1 MTANAGPARPE
12 GGRDH
17 SARPEGGRDHS
28 ARPEG
33 GRDHSARPEGG
44 RDHSARPR
52 GRQGHALVWARQPP
66 PRRRPLTT
74 AAIVA
79 AAIAVADADGLEA
92 VSLRRV
98 SAELG
103 ARTMSLYSHI
113 ASKQDLLDLM
123 LDEVL
128 GEFIVL
134 GAIPADWRG
143 ALRALARQSRAAGL
157 AHPWLSSLIAQRPRI
172 GPNGIRHAEQSL
184 AALAGI
190 ETDEQTKRVILTTV
204 DDYTL
209 GRVQR
214 EIVALEL
221 PRRQGITDTEWR
233 AEAAAYLERV
243 VASGEYPHLAGFGAS
258 GVIAEQDPERTFE
271 AGLDLLIAGIAATVA
286 AS

>member
-1 MTANAGPARPE
+1 MTANGRPAP
-12 GGRDH
+12 
-17 SARPEGGRDHS
+17 
-28 ARPEG
+28 
-33 GRDHSARPEGG
+33 
-44 RDHSARPR
+44 PR

-66 PRRRPLTT
+66 PRRQPLTRE
-74 AAIVA
+74 AIVG

-113 ASKQDLLDLM
+113 ASKQDLLDFM

-128 GEFIVL
+128 GEFLVP
-134 GAIPADWRG
+134 GTIPADWRA
-143 ALRALARQSRAAGL
+143 ALRAIARRSRAAGL
-157 AHPWLSSLIAQRPRI
+157 RHPWLGALIAQRPRL

-184 AALAGI
+184 AALAAI
-190 ETDEQTKRVILTTV
+190 EADEQTKRVILTTV

-214 EIVALEL
+214 EIVAREL
-221 PRRQGITDTEWR
+221 PKRQGVTDAAWR

-243 VASGEYPHLAGFGAS
+243 VASGEYPHLAGFGGTS
-258 GVIAEQDPERTFE
+258 VIAEQDPERTFE
-271 AGLDLLIAGIAATVA
+271 AGLDLLIAGIAVTA
-286 AS
+286 AKS